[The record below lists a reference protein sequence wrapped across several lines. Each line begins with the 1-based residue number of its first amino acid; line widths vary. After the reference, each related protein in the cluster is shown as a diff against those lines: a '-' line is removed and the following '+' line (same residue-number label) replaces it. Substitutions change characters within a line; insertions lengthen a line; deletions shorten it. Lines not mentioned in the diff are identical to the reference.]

1 MIGYLALCDLHWKI
15 TKVIRS
21 IPVSLAEPGQD
32 AREIFADREVL
43 DRLLE
48 QDTEQMVSARRQLR
62 GKEHLSVFVTVKPV
76 REQVLLS
83 VYDMENADWLPR
95 MAELQLSA
103 LDELA
108 SLGTGPYGESYF
120 EIQKVNNR
128 LINSQRALAK
138 ANVLL
143 KETLEEMRRAENTI
157 EILKRDPV
165 TNLLTEK
172 IFYERAQVM
181 LEENPGQAFDI
192 IAVDIE
198 RFKIINDA
206 FGTAAGNQLLSDL
219 SVCLLDIRVDEKSLF
234 ARIRADLFAVLV
246 PREEGVYGRLEH
258 SLNCFLKTYPLPM
271 RLTVK
276 IGVYQIE
283 ERDIPVERMC
293 DRAFIAAGSIKGMYA
308 EKIVFYNN
316 AMREKMLFEQKIL
329 DTMVEALEQGQ
340 FQIHLQP
347 KVRVNTEEVV
357 GAEALVRWEHPELGL
372 LSPADFLPVFER
384 NGFIYSLDLYVWHKV
399 CSAMQRW
406 RQMGGA
412 DIPVAV
418 NVSRMDIYH
427 GDLPSLFTE
436 LVKDYGLEP
445 KNLHLEITESAYIS
459 DSRQLLLVVE
469 QLRKTG
475 FVVEMDDFGSGYSSL
490 NMLSELPVDVLKLD
504 LKFLRTGTDADR
516 RHRIMQAVIDLAHTL
531 HLLVIAEGVETK
543 EESLLLEEMGCQ
555 YAQGY
560 YYGRPVP
567 ENEFEKRFLHLEC
580 QKKEY

>member
-258 SLNCFLKTYPLPM
+258 SLNCFLKNYPLPM

-357 GAEALVRWEHPELGL
+357 GAEALVRW
-372 LSPADFLPVFER
+372 
-384 NGFIYSLDLYVWHKV
+384 
-399 CSAMQRW
+399 
-406 RQMGGA
+406 
-412 DIPVAV
+412 
-418 NVSRMDIYH
+418 
-427 GDLPSLFTE
+427 
-436 LVKDYGLEP
+436 
-445 KNLHLEITESAYIS
+445 
-459 DSRQLLLVVE
+459 
-469 QLRKTG
+469 
-475 FVVEMDDFGSGYSSL
+475 
-490 NMLSELPVDVLKLD
+490 
-504 LKFLRTGTDADR
+504 
-516 RHRIMQAVIDLAHTL
+516 
-531 HLLVIAEGVETK
+531 
-543 EESLLLEEMGCQ
+543 
-555 YAQGY
+555 
-560 YYGRPVP
+560 
-567 ENEFEKRFLHLEC
+567 
-580 QKKEY
+580 

>member
-258 SLNCFLKTYPLPM
+258 SLNCFLKNYPLPM

-504 LKFLRTGTDADR
+504 LKFLRTGTDAGR

-543 EESLLLEEMGCQ
+543 EESLLLE
-555 YAQGY
+555 A
-560 YYGRPVP
+560 PA
-567 ENEFEKRFLHLEC
+567 
-580 QKKEY
+580 

>member
-1 MIGYLALCDLHWKI
+1 MMHSERL
-15 TKVIRS
+15 
-21 IPVSLAEPGQD
+21 
-32 AREIFADREVL
+32 RE
-43 DRLLE
+43 
-48 QDTEQMVSARRQLR
+48 TSSSA
-62 GKEHLSVFVTVKPV
+62 
-76 REQVLLS
+76 
-83 VYDMENADWLPR
+83 
-95 MAELQLSA
+95 
-103 LDELA
+103 
-108 SLGTGPYGESYF
+108 
-120 EIQKVNNR
+120 
-128 LINSQRALAK
+128 
-138 ANVLL
+138 
-143 KETLEEMRRAENTI
+143 
-157 EILKRDPV
+157 
-165 TNLLTEK
+165 
-172 IFYERAQVM
+172 
-181 LEENPGQAFDI
+181 
-192 IAVDIE
+192 
-198 RFKIINDA
+198 
-206 FGTAAGNQLLSDL
+206 DL

-246 PREEGVYGRLEH
+246 PREEGGYGRLEH

-427 GDLPSLFTE
+427 GDLRPSL
-436 LVKDYGLEP
+436 
-445 KNLHLEITESAYIS
+445 
-459 DSRQLLLVVE
+459 
-469 QLRKTG
+469 
-475 FVVEMDDFGSGYSSL
+475 L
-490 NMLSELPVDVLKLD
+490 NW
-504 LKFLRTGTDADR
+504 
-516 RHRIMQAVIDLAHTL
+516 
-531 HLLVIAEGVETK
+531 
-543 EESLLLEEMGCQ
+543 
-555 YAQGY
+555 
-560 YYGRPVP
+560 
-567 ENEFEKRFLHLEC
+567 
-580 QKKEY
+580 

>member
-181 LEENPGQAFDI
+181 LEENLGQAFDI

-234 ARIRADLFAVLV
+234 ARIRADLFAVLL

-258 SLNCFLKTYPLPM
+258 SLNCFLKNYPLPM

-459 DSRQLLLVVE
+459 DSRQLQHVNR
-469 QLRKTG
+469 QL
-475 FVVEMDDFGSGYSSL
+475 
-490 NMLSELPVDVLKLD
+490 
-504 LKFLRTGTDADR
+504 
-516 RHRIMQAVIDLAHTL
+516 
-531 HLLVIAEGVETK
+531 
-543 EESLLLEEMGCQ
+543 
-555 YAQGY
+555 
-560 YYGRPVP
+560 
-567 ENEFEKRFLHLEC
+567 
-580 QKKEY
+580 

>member
-258 SLNCFLKTYPLPM
+258 SLNCFLKNYPLPM

-504 LKFLRTGTDADR
+504 LKFLRTGTDAGR

-560 YYGRPVP
+560 YYGR
-567 ENEFEKRFLHLEC
+567 LSLIHI
-580 QKKEY
+580 